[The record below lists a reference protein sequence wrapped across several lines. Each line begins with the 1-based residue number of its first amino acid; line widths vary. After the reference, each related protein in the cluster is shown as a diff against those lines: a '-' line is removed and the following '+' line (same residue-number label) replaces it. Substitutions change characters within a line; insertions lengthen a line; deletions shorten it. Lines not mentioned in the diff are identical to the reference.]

1 MRWVDERIFGWS
13 GSDRRR
19 IPTSGATSPGLD
31 SGAETDET
39 DDDADYDQVINIL
52 HRHSGAGLE
61 TPGSPIRK
69 AGGRPGNSR
78 GQSYAELQTLKR
90 TPLVTGAELPAV
102 VDEQTPLLKQRK
114 NSGIP
119 TDEDTAK

>member
-19 IPTSGATSPGLD
+19 APTSGATSPGLD

-52 HRHSGAGLE
+52 HRHSGAELE

-69 AGGRPGNSR
+69 ARPGNSR

-90 TPLVTGAELPAV
+90 TPLATTSDLPAP

-114 NSGIP
+114 NSGAP
-119 TDEDTAK
+119 GDAE